1 MKNSH
6 AIKFGVFAGLGTL
19 MFLFLFY
26 WIEKQLMLSPGVI
39 WSTMFLYILGMYM
52 AGVESRKEN
61 GGFIDFKT
69 ALKAAFLVYVI
80 ANGIYHLYNYVLYN
94 FLDPDMLNVQK
105 AFLENN
111 MEQIEGMMGEDWAKQ
126 FREGIDK
133 LNYNMADVI
142 SAYISSLI
150 GGFLLAAI
158 IARIVRKNPESQDL
172 EEI

>member
-1 MKNSH
+1 
-6 AIKFGVFAGLGTL
+6 
-19 MFLFLFY
+19 
-26 WIEKQLMLSPGVI
+26 
-39 WSTMFLYILGMYM
+39 
-52 AGVESRKEN
+52 
-61 GGFIDFKT
+61 
-69 ALKAAFLVYVI
+69 
-80 ANGIYHLYNYVLYN
+80 
-94 FLDPDMLNVQK
+94 
-105 AFLENN
+105 